1 MGLLILQV
9 KFAFILATVAMVF
22 SLIPIFG
29 SILSTLPIV
38 VVALASGPLT
48 ALLAVGWIVLIHFLE
63 ANFLNPK
70 IMGDAAKIHPVVIV
84 LALVAGE
91 HFYGLAGALF
101 AVPFV
106 SFCLTVIKS
115 AQARVT
121 ELESE
126 MTLAKAQVKRAPP
139 RVRRGPRI
147 WRS

>member
-1 MGLLILQV
+1 
-9 KFAFILATVAMVF
+9 
-22 SLIPIFG
+22 
-29 SILSTLPIV
+29 
-38 VVALASGPLT
+38 
-48 ALLAVGWIVLIHFLE
+48 VLIHFLE

-106 SFCLTVIKS
+106 SFCLTVMKS

-126 MTLAKAQVKRAPP
+126 MTVKESVATQAMP
-139 RVRRGPRI
+139 RVRRPPRI